1 MISYNVDDV
10 RMPRFA
16 HRFVSNWIKSVAE
29 GYGCQ
34 IGEIAYIF
42 CSDPRI
48 FEVNRQY
55 LGHEYFTDII
65 TFDYSE
71 EKKLS
76 GDIFIS
82 VDTVASNAKEYGVT
96 FENELM
102 RVMIHGIL
110 HLTGQGDKTDKEFRQ
125 MKKKENEALKLL
137 TDK

>member
-10 RMPRFA
+10 RMPVFA
-16 HRFVSNWIKSVAE
+16 HRSVSKWIKSVAGE
-29 GYGCQ
+29 YGCK

-48 FEVNRQY
+48 LEVNKQY
-55 LGHEYFTDII
+55 LGHDYFTDII

-71 EKKLS
+71 GNKIS

-82 VDTVASNAKEYGVT
+82 VDTVANNAKEYGAT
-96 FENELM
+96 FDNELM
-102 RVMIHGIL
+102 RVMIHGVL

-125 MKKKENEALKLL
+125 MKEKENKALSML
-137 TDK
+137 